1 MEEYRR
7 KTERHRSHMTHK
19 SYSQNKTRPHGQQA
33 KHAGPERELLRLLAH
48 SEAEVRGL
56 TALLVGKL
64 VGKVQMPPA
73 VLDAVRALLDDE
85 NERVR
90 ASAANALPA
99 IEREAQAHTERSED
113 EKLIVTH
120 GNYQALESYKTTV
133 ILYQGT
139 VAFCNRF
146 ISLRSR
152 THDQMVQACRSG
164 KQNIVEGCAASGT
177 SKKMELKLVGVAR
190 ASLEELLEDFKDF
203 LRHKELPIWEKNNPQ
218 AKTIRQL
225 AYAENK
231 SYETYRS
238 YIEEQSPEVAANTL
252 LCLTH
257 QANYLLDKQLAS
269 LETAFVDEGGFSER
283 LYRVRSARKQKER
296 NP

>member
-1 MEEYRR
+1 
-7 KTERHRSHMTHK
+7 MTHK
-19 SYSQNKTRPHGQQA
+19 SYSKNPGIPPP
-33 KHAGPERELLRLLAH
+33 GPERELLKLLAYP
-48 SEAEVRGL
+48 EPEVRGL

-64 VGKVQMPPA
+64 AGKVPLRPA
-73 VLDAVRALLDDE
+73 VSAAVRALLEDE

-99 IEREAQAHTERSED
+99 IEREAQAHTALSED

-120 GNYQALESYKTTV
+120 GNYQALESYKTAL
-133 ILYQGT
+133 ILYHGT

-190 ASLEELLEDFKDF
+190 ASLQELLEDFNDF
-203 LRHKELPIWEKNNPQ
+203 LRHKDLPIWDKNNPQ
-218 AKTIRQL
+218 TKAIRQL
-225 AYAENK
+225 AYEEDK
-231 SYETYRS
+231 SYETYRF
-238 YIEEQSPEVAANTL
+238 YVEKGAPEVAANTL

-257 QANYLLDKQLAS
+257 QANYLLDKQLAA
-269 LETAFVDEGGFSER
+269 LEAAFVDEGGFSER
-283 LYRVRSARKQKER
+283 LYRVRSARKQKQEHR
-296 NP
+296 RT